1 MAKQIDLTNL
11 GHLVEQGQQAESL
24 KRQLQGQLE
33 KVQKAQEQL
42 SDQLDALSSLLQEGK
57 KAGGRGRPKGR
68 GKAKAQAG
76 KGGKEARP
84 KPGSA
89 PDNLCRVMSPT
100 KPMQVSEI
108 AKETKLSEG
117 TVKQYLHKYDV
128 FYSAGRGKGYL
139 CKGSSS
145 SAGQMTGATAMEM
158 GQKKTKAAKKKATK
172 KTKKTAGK

>member
-57 KAGGRGRPKGR
+57 KAGGRGRPKG
-68 GKAKAQAG
+68 KAV
-76 KGGKEARP
+76 KGAKESHP
-84 KPGSA
+84 KPNSA
-89 PDNLCRVMSPT
+89 PEQLCKVMSSS
-100 KPMQVSEI
+100 KPMQVEEI
-108 AKETKLSEG
+108 AKKTNLSTG
-117 TVKQYLHKYDV
+117 TVKQYIHKFDC

-139 CKGSSS
+139 YKPSS
-145 SAGQMTGATAMEM
+145 SAGQATRATGMEM
-158 GQKKTKAAKKKATK
+158 GQKKTKGGKKKATK
-172 KTKKTAGK
+172 KTKKKTAGK